1 MGRREY
7 IERVHN
13 HQWKYAW
20 DKNKPSEER
29 GKYAGNQLGKS
40 ISTTDPQ
47 IVADNT
53 YVVYVWGSPAASAGQ
68 IIPNPHTITPP

>member
-1 MGRREY
+1 MKICMGQKQTIRRERK
-7 IERVHN
+7 ICR
-13 HQWKYAW
+13 QATT
-20 DKNKPSEER
+20 
-29 GKYAGNQLGKS
+29 GKS

-53 YVVYVWGSPAASAGQ
+53 YAGYVWGSPAASAGQ